1 MKYKRVFLLLALAA
15 LLGTLLGGGALA
27 QTSPNYNLEW
37 NVVAGGGHAAGSA
50 NYVVQSTL
58 GQAAS
63 GETDLSSNNYVI
75 SGGFWGVSGS
85 AWHSVYLPVVL
96 INHP

>member
-1 MKYKRVFLLLALAA
+1 MKHKRGFLLLASAA
-15 LLGTLLGGGALA
+15 LLGALLGGGALA

-58 GQAAS
+58 GQTTS
-63 GETDLSSNNYVI
+63 GEAAPSSDNYVV

-85 AWHSVYLPVVL
+85 AWHPVYLPIVL
-96 INHP
+96 RNQP